1 MQQGCNNCGMSI
13 VEDMRGN
20 RQTQKNTEKQ
30 QDETIRGW
38 EDRLNGVAKR
48 LVARENAAGNKIDI
62 EDAKSM
68 IRDFVKESA
77 VAEGKY
83 SRSQMDNGE
92 FDDLDMQ
99 EYGSGLL
106 DEAFSGVSDYNE
118 FAKKYGEKSRNEFLK
133 NLIPGSAGRDVLFRL
148 NQFSKSN
155 PAFGVGVL
163 GGLLGGASQSLKG
176 LNKEVR
182 DAWEQENQEAFDEG
196 FDLVKNYRKYMTSPD
211 AKKASADIT
220 EKSGN
225 GGAWYTNGAGE
236 NADSSDGKAKKASK
250 KSSDDETTDEEVTFT
265 LTANDPKYRGF
276 GQKLVDLGLA
286 TDNGLWGENGDVK
299 FYEKQLAD
307 QGAIDIVG
315 DHYGNLKTGIP
326 IKLRKRK
333 NRKS

>member
-1 MQQGCNNCGMSI
+1 MQRGCNNCGMSI

-20 RQTQKNTEKQ
+20 RQAQKNAEKQ

-62 EDAKSM
+62 EDARTM

-83 SRSQMDNGE
+83 SREQIDNGE

-106 DEAFSGVSDYNE
+106 DEAFSNVGSRDSA
-118 FAKKYGEKSRNEFLK
+118 AKEYIKES
-133 NLIPGSAGRDVLFRL
+133 IT
-148 NQFSKSN
+148 N
-155 PAFGVGVL
+155 PSF
-163 GGLLGGASQSLKG
+163 QKG
-176 LNKEVR
+176 LSGIHSSNILNLLSPTPLGKAIHNGFLFGTTEGLVKDVKSFNKNIDEYYEKKNK
-182 DAWEQENQEAFDEG
+182 DAFDEG
-196 FDLVKNYRKYMTSPD
+196 FDLIKNYRKYMTSPD
-211 AKKASADIT
+211 AKKTSADIT
-220 EKSGN
+220 EKSGDDAGGSN
-225 GGAWYTNGAGE
+225 GKKN
-236 NADSSDGKAKKASK
+236 KASK
-250 KSSDDETTDEEVTFT
+250 KSSDDDETTDEEVTFT

>member
-1 MQQGCNNCGMSI
+1 MSI

-20 RQTQKNTEKQ
+20 RQAQKNTEKQ

-83 SRSQMDNGE
+83 SRSQIDDGE
-92 FDDLDMQ
+92 YDDLDMQ

-106 DEAFSGVSDYNE
+106 DEAFSNVGSRDSA
-118 FAKKYGEKSRNEFLK
+118 AKEYIKES
-133 NLIPGSAGRDVLFRL
+133 IT
-148 NQFSKSN
+148 N
-155 PAFGVGVL
+155 PSF
-163 GGLLGGASQSLKG
+163 QKG
-176 LNKEVR
+176 LRGIFGSNIRNMFSPTPLGEAINNGFLFGATEGLIKDVKSFNKNIDEYYEKKNK
-182 DAWEQENQEAFDEG
+182 DAFDEG
-196 FDLVKNYRKYMTSPD
+196 FDLIKNYRKYMTSPD

-220 EKSGN
+220 EKSDN
-225 GGAWYTNGAGE
+225 GTGE
-236 NADSSDGKAKKASK
+236 NAGSSNGKKKKASK

>member
-1 MQQGCNNCGMSI
+1 MQRGCNNCGMSI

-20 RQTQKNTEKQ
+20 RQAQKNAEKQ

-62 EDAKSM
+62 EDARTM

-83 SRSQMDNGE
+83 SREQIDNGE

-106 DEAFSGVSDYNE
+106 DEAFSNVGSRDSA
-118 FAKKYGEKSRNEFLK
+118 AKEYIKES
-133 NLIPGSAGRDVLFRL
+133 IT
-148 NQFSKSN
+148 N
-155 PAFGVGVL
+155 PSF
-163 GGLLGGASQSLKG
+163 QKG
-176 LNKEVR
+176 LSGIHGSNILNLFSPTPLGKAIHNGFLFGATEGLVKDVKSLNKNINEYYEKKNK
-182 DAWEQENQEAFDEG
+182 DAFDEG
-196 FDLVKNYRKYMTSPD
+196 FDLIKNYRKYMTSPD

-220 EKSGN
+220 EKSGDDAGGSN
-225 GGAWYTNGAGE
+225 GKKN
-236 NADSSDGKAKKASK
+236 KASK

-307 QGAIDIVG
+307 QDAINIVG

>member
-1 MQQGCNNCGMSI
+1 MQRGCNNCGMSI

-20 RQTQKNTEKQ
+20 RQTQKNAEKQ

-62 EDAKSM
+62 EDARTM

-83 SRSQMDNGE
+83 SREQIDNGE

-106 DEAFSGVSDYNE
+106 DEAFSNVGSRDSA
-118 FAKKYGEKSRNEFLK
+118 AKEYIKES
-133 NLIPGSAGRDVLFRL
+133 IT
-148 NQFSKSN
+148 N
-155 PAFGVGVL
+155 PSF
-163 GGLLGGASQSLKG
+163 QKG
-176 LNKEVR
+176 LSGIHGSNILNLFSPTPLGEAVHNGFLFGATEGLIKDVKSLNKNINEYYEKKNK
-182 DAWEQENQEAFDEG
+182 DAFDEG
-196 FDLVKNYRKYMTSPD
+196 FDLIKNYRKYMTSPD
-211 AKKASADIT
+211 TKKTSADIT
-220 EKSGN
+220 KKSGN

-250 KSSDDETTDEEVTFT
+250 KPSDDETTDDEVTFT

-315 DHYGNLKTGIP
+315 DHYGNLKTGVP